1 MDTNSL
7 FKRLHKYGQDL
18 LFDKVHNKLKV
29 VIEDD
34 KNNSFLAN
42 GLLSK
47 YQDKNFTVKDDTQ
60 SLNKT
65 YIIFDID
72 ELVKLK
78 DMKTGTKH
86 LEFNSIKTVILDGL
100 RYNVDRFEINNHTR
114 DFLTLEIT
122 KFKV

>member
-7 FKRLHKYGQDL
+7 FKRLHKYEQDL

-65 YIIFDID
+65 YIKFDID

-114 DFLTLEIT
+114 DFLILEIT